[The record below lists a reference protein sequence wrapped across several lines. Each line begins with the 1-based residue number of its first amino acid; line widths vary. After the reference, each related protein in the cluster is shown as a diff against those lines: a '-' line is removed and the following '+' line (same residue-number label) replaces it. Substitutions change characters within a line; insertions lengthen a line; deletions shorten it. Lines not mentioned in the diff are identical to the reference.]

1 MLEPCISEI
10 GAVVGS
16 YSADHRVDNSVEL
29 PHVSCIAERKM
40 NDCVRDEIWVTVPVT
55 RGPRVFV
62 RTVELSELCL
72 LMCPSPRC
80 GQLPAWAQFWVDKV
94 MPLTLRLA

>member
-1 MLEPCISEI
+1 MLEPGVSEI

-40 NDCVRDEIWVTVPVT
+40 NDCVRDEIWVTVP
-55 RGPRVFV
+55 
-62 RTVELSELCL
+62 
-72 LMCPSPRC
+72 
-80 GQLPAWAQFWVDKV
+80 
-94 MPLTLRLA
+94 